1 MKKEDVFDFFT
12 TEQIKQLQPLQAFVE
27 YHKFTQLDFFRFDM
41 FARIWYEL
49 QDDIIS
55 ELI

>member
-12 TEQIKQLQPLQAFVE
+12 TEQIKQLSSSQAFVE

-41 FARIWYEL
+41 FDRIWNEL
-49 QDDIIS
+49 QDNIKTTQ
-55 ELI
+55 